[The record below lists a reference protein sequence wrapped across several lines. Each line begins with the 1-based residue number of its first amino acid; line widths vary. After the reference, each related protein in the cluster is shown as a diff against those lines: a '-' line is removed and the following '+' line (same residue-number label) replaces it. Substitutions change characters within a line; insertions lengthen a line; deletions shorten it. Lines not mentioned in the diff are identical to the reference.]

1 MKYVTVKISDKEHQF
16 PAETTLE
23 EINFAVQEK
32 VEAQKQLAAI
42 CNNNLRP
49 LRYAVTEDCTVKF
62 LDYSDKD
69 GVRIYMISLTFL
81 FIRSVREVIKDSRV
95 SVKHSFNS
103 GIFFEIKSE
112 EKIDET
118 VVKSIKQKM
127 QELIKEDVSFIRT
140 ECKKEE
146 LYKLLAESSSSNEYT
161 KILLYKNSEY
171 AHIYSCGWMNDYYYG
186 YMVPSTRYLS
196 VFDVKL
202 YQKGIVLIGPSN
214 KNHNKVAVF
223 KPQPKL
229 FQVYNQA
236 QKWGKIL
243 NTHNVFELNKK
254 IETDEYHEV
263 IQIAE
268 AAHEKKICEIADM
281 IRADKE
287 KGRIILIS
295 GPSSSG
301 KTSFANRLMIQLKVN
316 GLRPYTIST
325 DNYFLDRKDTPRDEN
340 GNYDFETIDAI
351 DVEMFNKHMQKIIAG
366 EEVTLPTFDFIKGE
380 KYYKTENTIRL
391 KEDQPLIIEGIHGLN
406 PVLSANIPDGNKF
419 KIYVSP
425 LVQLNL
431 DNHNRI
437 STSDLRMIRRIA
449 RDTRTRGKK
458 IQDVISA
465 FDALRI
471 GEEKY
476 IFPYQENADV
486 MFNSALIYELSVLKK
501 YVYPMLIAV
510 SYKDAIYREAKRLAK
525 FLQFFLDI
533 DDEKDISPTSI
544 LREFIGGTTLFQE

>member
-1 MKYVTVKISDKEHQF
+1 
-16 PAETTLE
+16 
-23 EINFAVQEK
+23 
-32 VEAQKQLAAI
+32 
-42 CNNNLRP
+42 
-49 LRYAVTEDCTVKF
+49 
-62 LDYSDKD
+62 
-69 GVRIYMISLTFL
+69 
-81 FIRSVREVIKDSRV
+81 
-95 SVKHSFNS
+95 
-103 GIFFEIKSE
+103 
-112 EKIDET
+112 
-118 VVKSIKQKM
+118 
-127 QELIKEDVSFIRT
+127 
-140 ECKKEE
+140 
-146 LYKLLAESSSSNEYT
+146 
-161 KILLYKNSEY
+161 
-171 AHIYSCGWMNDYYYG
+171 
-186 YMVPSTRYLS
+186 
-196 VFDVKL
+196 
-202 YQKGIVLIGPSN
+202 
-214 KNHNKVAVF
+214 
-223 KPQPKL
+223 
-229 FQVYNQA
+229 
-236 QKWGKIL
+236 
-243 NTHNVFELNKK
+243 
-254 IETDEYHEV
+254 
-263 IQIAE
+263 
-268 AAHEKKICEIADM
+268 
-281 IRADKE
+281 
-287 KGRIILIS
+287 
-295 GPSSSG
+295 
-301 KTSFANRLMIQLKVN
+301 
-316 GLRPYTIST
+316 
-325 DNYFLDRKDTPRDEN
+325 
-340 GNYDFETIDAI
+340 
-351 DVEMFNKHMQKIIAG
+351 MQKIIAG